1 MALKIQ
7 PKSRW
12 RLPGGLPW
20 SWTKPYFTGVV
31 TNRFYINAL
40 TKSNC
45 STLWIRSVWKWYPT
59 DTEASRIIEESPFLC
74 FMELSEISLT
84 ASSMRGI
91 SAGEEKSCAGLKE
104 SRFTVWIVLRGVALY
119 SFVSLSVDCGKKT
132 VMWCAL

>member
-1 MALKIQ
+1 MEAAGWLAVVVDEAIFHRGCY
-7 PKSRW
+7 KS
-12 RLPGGLPW
+12 
-20 SWTKPYFTGVV
+20 
-31 TNRFYINAL
+31 FYINAL

-45 STLWIRSVWKWYPT
+45 STLCIRSVWKWYPT
-59 DTEASRIIEESPFLC
+59 DTEASRIDEESPFLC

-84 ASSMRGI
+84 ASSMMRGI

-132 VMWCAL
+132 FMRCAL

>member
-1 MALKIQ
+1 M
-7 PKSRW
+7 
-12 RLPGGLPW
+12 
-20 SWTKPYFTGVV
+20 VV
-31 TNRFYINAL
+31 DEAIFHRGRRKLFYINAL

-104 SRFTVWIVLRGVALY
+104 SRFTVWIVLRGVALLLH
-119 SFVSLSVDCGKKT
+119 SFGCPLIAVRKQSCG
-132 VMWCAL
+132 VRCSHLR

>member
-1 MALKIQ
+1 MVVDEAIFHRGRY
-7 PKSRW
+7 KS
-12 RLPGGLPW
+12 L
-20 SWTKPYFTGVV
+20 
-31 TNRFYINAL
+31 YINAL

-45 STLWIRSVWKWYPT
+45 STLCMRSVWKWYPT

-132 VMWCAL
+132 VMRCVRCSHLR